1 MIQMKGL
8 GTAKTRLKFKASLEA
23 NGYPGFKCLS
33 LIVLPAAVKLRK
45 KTNISTALIEKNKIK
60 LSI

>member
-1 MIQMKGL
+1 MIQMKGS

-23 NGYPGFKCLS
+23 NCYPGF
-33 LIVLPAAVKLRK
+33 IVLFAAVKLRK
-45 KTNISTALIEKNKIK
+45 TTNISTALIKKNKIK